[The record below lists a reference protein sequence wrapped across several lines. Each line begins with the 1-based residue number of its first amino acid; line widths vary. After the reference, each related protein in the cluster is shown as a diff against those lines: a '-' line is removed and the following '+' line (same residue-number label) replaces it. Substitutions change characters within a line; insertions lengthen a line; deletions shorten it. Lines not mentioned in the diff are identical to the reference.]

1 MWHLCVKIFPFFTQ
15 QELLELSLG
24 KCYTIKIDSFQSKS
38 FNIVFIKFGRY
49 LDTFALRTS
58 HLHTL
63 GYLSPS
69 SYKSRF
75 ISPHYPLAF
84 IFNNV
89 CCYFHPCRTTTFNG
103 LPSCCASNR
112 QFPVRQR
119 RVSFQ
124 SYWHST
130 SQDAYVPTQSIWQNR
145 VT

>member
-1 MWHLCVKIFPFFTQ
+1 MF
-15 QELLELSLG
+15 LLLRI
-24 KCYTIKIDSFQSKS
+24 T
-38 FNIVFIKFGRY
+38 FGDLFKTCEISSYR
-49 LDTFALRTS
+49 LAAFVCPLFLTTLANCSFALRTS
-58 HLHTL
+58 YLRTL

-89 CCYFHPCRTTTFNG
+89 CCYFNPCRTTTFNG
-103 LPSCCASNR
+103 LPSCCASNQR
-112 QFPVRQR
+112 FPVRQR

-130 SQDAYVPTQSIWQNR
+130 PQDAYVPTQSI
-145 VT
+145 